1 VAEGDL
7 TVRIALCNEV
17 LQPIP
22 FAQQCA
28 WAAAVGYDGLEV
40 APFTLSDEPH
50 RMIAQERAAIRRAAV
65 DAGITITGL
74 HWLLLT
80 PKGLS
85 ITSPDEAVRTRTV
98 EVMRRLVDFCADVG
112 GKVLVHGS
120 PGQRVIPAGETLET
134 AIARA
139 RDAFARVADDAQRAG
154 VVYCIEP
161 LATTE
166 TPVINTIAEAAA
178 IVDSI
183 GSPGLR
189 TMVDCSAAGRMEQEA
204 LAAVIDRWLPTGRI
218 AHVQVNDPNRR
229 GPGEG
234 ELEFAPILAA
244 LKRNGYEGVVAVEP
258 FKYVPDGQA
267 CAARA
272 IGYLRGILE
281 TLEGR

>member
-1 VAEGDL
+1 M
-7 TVRIALCNEV
+7 RIALCNEV
-17 LQPIP
+17 LQPMP

-40 APFTLSDEPH
+40 APFTLSDESH
-50 RMIAQERAAIRRAAV
+50 MMIAQERAAIRRAAA
-65 DAGITITGL
+65 DAGIAITGL

-85 ITSPDEAVRTRTV
+85 ITSPDDAVRARTV
-98 EVMRRLVDFCADVG
+98 EVMRRLVDFCAEVG

-120 PGQRVIPAGETLET
+120 PGQRAIPAGETRET

-178 IVDSI
+178 IVDAV

-189 TMVDCSAAGRMEQEA
+189 TMIDCAAAGRMEQA
-204 LAAVIDRWLPTGRI
+204 PLAAVLDRWLPTGRI

-234 ELEFAPILAA
+234 ELQFAPILAA

-281 TLEGR
+281 TLAAAG

>member
-1 VAEGDL
+1 M
-7 TVRIALCNEV
+7 RIALCNEV
-17 LQPIP
+17 LQPMP

-50 RMIAQERAAIRRAAV
+50 MMIAQERAAIRRAAA
-65 DAGITITGL
+65 DAGIAITGL

-85 ITSPDEAVRTRTV
+85 ITSPDDAVRARTV
-98 EVMRRLVDFCADVG
+98 EVMRRLVDFCAEVG

-120 PGQRVIPAGETLET
+120 PGQRAIPAGETRET

-178 IVDSI
+178 IVDAV

-189 TMVDCSAAGRMEQEA
+189 TMIDCAAAGRMEQA
-204 LAAVIDRWLPTGRI
+204 PLAAVLDRWLPTGRI

-234 ELEFAPILAA
+234 ELQFAPILAA

-281 TLEGR
+281 TLAAAG

>member
-1 VAEGDL
+1 M
-7 TVRIALCNEV
+7 RISLCNEV
-17 LQPIP
+17 LQPMP

-50 RMIAQERAAIRRAAV
+50 MMIAQERAAIRRAAA
-65 DAGITITGL
+65 DAGIAITGL

-85 ITSPDEAVRTRTV
+85 ITSPDDAVRARTV

-120 PGQRVIPAGETLET
+120 PGQRAIPAGETRET

-139 RDAFARVADDAQRAG
+139 RDSFARVADDAQRAG

-166 TPVINTIAEAAA
+166 TPVINTIAEAVA
-178 IVDSI
+178 IVDAI

-189 TMVDCSAAGRMEQEA
+189 TMVDCAAAGRMEPEP
-204 LAAVIDRWLPTGRI
+204 LAAVLDRWLPTGRI

-234 ELEFAPILAA
+234 ELAFAPILAA
-244 LKRNGYEGVVAVEP
+244 LKRNGYAGVVAVEP

-281 TLEGR
+281 TLETRS

>member
-1 VAEGDL
+1 M
-7 TVRIALCNEV
+7 RIALCNEV
-17 LQPIP
+17 LQPMP

-28 WAAAVGYDGLEV
+28 WAAAVGYEGLEI

-50 RMIAQERAAIRRAAV
+50 MMIAQERAAIRRAAA
-65 DAGITITGL
+65 DAGIAITGL

-85 ITSPDEAVRTRTV
+85 ITSPDDAVRARTV

-120 PGQRVIPAGETLET
+120 PGQRAIPAGETRET

-178 IVDSI
+178 IVDAI
-183 GSPGLR
+183 GSPALR
-189 TMVDCSAAGRMEQEA
+189 TMLDCAAAGRMEQEP

-234 ELEFAPILAA
+234 ELAFAPILAA

-281 TLEGR
+281 TLSAAD

>member
-1 VAEGDL
+1 MK
-7 TVRIALCNEV
+7 IALCNEV
-17 LQPIP
+17 LQPMP

-28 WAAAVGYDGLEV
+28 WAAAVGYAGLEL

-50 RMIAQERAAIRRAAV
+50 LMIAQERAAIRRAAA
-65 DAGITITGL
+65 DAGIAITGL
-74 HWLLLT
+74 HWLLLA

-85 ITSPDEAVRTRTV
+85 ITSPDDAVRMRTV
-98 EVMRRLVDFCADVG
+98 EVMRRLVGLCAELG
-112 GKVLVHGS
+112 GTVLVHGS
-120 PGQRVIPAGETLET
+120 PGQRAIAPGETRET
-134 AIARA
+134 ATARA
-139 RDAFARVADDAQRAG
+139 RDAFARVAEDAQRAG

-161 LATTE
+161 LATAE

-178 IVDSI
+178 IVDAV

-189 TMVDCSAAGRMEQEA
+189 TMIDCSAAARMEPEP
-204 LAAVIDRWLPTGRI
+204 LAAVVDRWLPTGRI
-218 AHVQVNDPNRR
+218 AHLQVNDPNRR

-234 ELEFAPILAA
+234 EVAFAPVLAA
-244 LKRNGYEGVVAVEP
+244 LRRNGYHGVVAVEP

-281 TLEGR
+281 ALNGRDA

>member
-1 VAEGDL
+1 M
-7 TVRIALCNEV
+7 RIALCNEV
-17 LQPIP
+17 LQPMP

-50 RMIAQERAAIRRAAV
+50 LMIAQERAAIRRAAA
-65 DAGITITGL
+65 DAGVAITGL

-85 ITSPDEAVRTRTV
+85 ITSPDDAVRASTV

-120 PGQRVIPAGETLET
+120 PGQRAIPAGETRDT

-178 IVDSI
+178 IVDAI
-183 GSPGLR
+183 GSPALR
-189 TMVDCSAAGRMEQEA
+189 TMVDCAAAGRMEEGP
-204 LAAVIDRWLPTGRI
+204 LAAVLDRWLPTGRI
-218 AHVQVNDPNRR
+218 AHIQLNDPNRR

-234 ELEFAPILAA
+234 ELKFAPILAA
-244 LKRNGYEGVVAVEP
+244 LARNGYDGVVAVEP

-267 CAARA
+267 SAARSL
-272 IGYLRGILE
+272 GYLRGILE
-281 TLEGR
+281 ALGSR

>member
-1 VAEGDL
+1 MK
-7 TVRIALCNEV
+7 IALCNEV
-17 LQPIP
+17 LQPKP
-22 FAQQCA
+22 FAKQCE

-50 RMIAQERAAIRRAAV
+50 LIIAQERAAIRRAAA
-65 DAGITITGL
+65 DAGIAITGL

-85 ITSPDEAVRTRTV
+85 ITSPDDSVRARTV
-98 EVMRRLVDFCADVG
+98 EVMHRLIDLCADVG
-112 GKVLVHGS
+112 GTVLVHGS
-120 PGQRVIPAGETLET
+120 PGQRGIAAGETRET

-139 RDAFARVADDAQRAG
+139 RDSFARVAEHAQRAD

-166 TPVINTIAEAAA
+166 TPVINTLAEAAA
-178 IVDSI
+178 IVDAI
-183 GSPGLR
+183 GSPALR
-189 TMVDCSAAGRMEQEA
+189 TMIDTCAAGRMEEA
-204 LAAVIDRWLPTGRI
+204 PLAAVIDRWLPTGRI
-218 AHVQVNDPNRR
+218 AHVQLNDPNRR

-234 ELEFAPILAA
+234 EMRFAPVLGA
-244 LKRNGYEGVVAVEP
+244 LHRNRYDGIVAVEP

-272 IGYLRGILE
+272 IGYVKGILE
-281 TLEGR
+281 ALGER

>member
-1 VAEGDL
+1 M
-7 TVRIALCNEV
+7 RIALCNEV
-17 LQPIP
+17 LQPMP

-50 RMIAQERAAIRRAAV
+50 RMIAQERAAIRRAAA
-65 DAGITITGL
+65 DAGIAITGL

-85 ITSPDEAVRTRTV
+85 ITSPDDAVRARTV

-120 PGQRVIPAGETLET
+120 PGQRAIPAGETRET

-178 IVDSI
+178 IVDAV

-189 TMVDCSAAGRMEQEA
+189 TMVDCAAAGRMEQA
-204 LAAVIDRWLPTGRI
+204 PLAAVIDRWLPTGRI

-234 ELEFAPILAA
+234 ELAFAPILAA

-272 IGYLRGILE
+272 IGYLRGIREALE
-281 TLEGR
+281 ARS

>member
-1 VAEGDL
+1 M
-7 TVRIALCNEV
+7 RIALCNEV
-17 LQPIP
+17 LQPMP

-50 RMIAQERAAIRRAAV
+50 RMIAQERAAIRRAAA
-65 DAGITITGL
+65 DAGIAITGL

-85 ITSPDEAVRTRTV
+85 ITSPDDAVRARTV

-112 GKVLVHGS
+112 GQVLVHGS
-120 PGQRVIPAGETLET
+120 PGQRAIPAGETRET

-178 IVDSI
+178 IVDAV

-189 TMVDCSAAGRMEQEA
+189 TMIDCAAAGRMEQA
-204 LAAVIDRWLPTGRI
+204 PLAAVIDRWLPTGRI

-234 ELEFAPILAA
+234 ELAFAPILAA

-272 IGYLRGILE
+272 IGYLRGIREALE
-281 TLEGR
+281 ARP

>member
-1 VAEGDL
+1 M
-7 TVRIALCNEV
+7 RIALCNEV
-17 LQPIP
+17 LQPMP

-50 RMIAQERAAIRRAAV
+50 LMIAQERAAIRRAAA
-65 DAGITITGL
+65 DAGIAITGL

-85 ITSPDEAVRTRTV
+85 ITSPDDAVRARTV

-120 PGQRVIPAGETLET
+120 PGQRAIPAGETRET

-139 RDAFARVADDAQRAG
+139 RDAFARIADDAQRAG

-161 LATTE
+161 LASTE

-178 IVDSI
+178 IVDAI
-183 GSPGLR
+183 GSPALR
-189 TMVDCSAAGRMEQEA
+189 TMLDCAAAGRMEQEPI
-204 LAAVIDRWLPTGRI
+204 AAVIDRWLPTGRI

-234 ELEFAPILAA
+234 ELAFAPILAA

-281 TLEGR
+281 TLSAAD

>member
-1 VAEGDL
+1 M
-7 TVRIALCNEV
+7 RIALCNEV
-17 LQPIP
+17 LQPMP

-50 RMIAQERAAIRRAAV
+50 LMIAQERAAIRRAAA
-65 DAGITITGL
+65 DAGVAITGL

-85 ITSPDEAVRTRTV
+85 ITSPDDAVRARTV

-120 PGQRVIPAGETLET
+120 PGQRAIPAGETRDT

-178 IVDSI
+178 IVDAI
-183 GSPGLR
+183 GSPALR
-189 TMVDCSAAGRMEQEA
+189 TMVDCAAAGRMEEGP
-204 LAAVIDRWLPTGRI
+204 LAAVLDRWLPTGRI
-218 AHVQVNDPNRR
+218 AHIQLNDPNRR

-234 ELEFAPILAA
+234 ELKFAPILAA
-244 LKRNGYEGVVAVEP
+244 LARNGYDGVVAVEP

-267 CAARA
+267 SAARSL
-272 IGYLRGILE
+272 GYLRGILE
-281 TLEGR
+281 ALGSR

>member
-1 VAEGDL
+1 VK
-7 TVRIALCNEV
+7 VALCNEV
-17 LQPIP
+17 LQPMP

-28 WAAAVGYDGLEV
+28 WAAALGYDGLEI

-50 RMIAQERAAIRRAAV
+50 MMIAQERAAIRRAAA
-65 DAGITITGL
+65 DAGVAITGL

-85 ITSPDEAVRTRTV
+85 ITSADDAARARTV
-98 EVMRRLVDFCADVG
+98 EVMRRLVDFCAEVG

-120 PGQRVIPAGETLET
+120 PGQRAIPAGGTRET

-139 RDAFARVADDAQRAG
+139 RDSFARVAEDAQRAG

-178 IVDSI
+178 IVDAI
-183 GSPGLR
+183 GSPALR
-189 TMVDCSAAGRMEQEA
+189 TMIDCSAAGRMEDA
-204 LAAVIDRWLPTGRI
+204 PLAAVFDHWLPTGRI

-234 ELEFAPILAA
+234 GLRFAPILAA
-244 LKRNGYEGVVAVEP
+244 LKRNGYDGVVAVEP

-281 TLEGR
+281 TLERR

>member
-1 VAEGDL
+1 M
-7 TVRIALCNEV
+7 RIALCNEV
-17 LQPIP
+17 LQPMP

-50 RMIAQERAAIRRAAV
+50 MMIAQERAAIRRAAA
-65 DAGITITGL
+65 DAGIAITGL

-85 ITSPDEAVRTRTV
+85 ITSPDDAVRARTV
-98 EVMRRLVDFCADVG
+98 EVMRRLVDFCAEVG

-120 PGQRVIPAGETLET
+120 PGQRAIPAGETRET

-178 IVDSI
+178 IVDAV

-189 TMVDCSAAGRMEQEA
+189 TMIDCAAAGRMEQA
-204 LAAVIDRWLPTGRI
+204 PLAAVLDRWLPTGRI

-234 ELEFAPILAA
+234 ELQFAPILAA

-272 IGYLRGILE
+272 IGYLRGIREALE
-281 TLEGR
+281 VRS